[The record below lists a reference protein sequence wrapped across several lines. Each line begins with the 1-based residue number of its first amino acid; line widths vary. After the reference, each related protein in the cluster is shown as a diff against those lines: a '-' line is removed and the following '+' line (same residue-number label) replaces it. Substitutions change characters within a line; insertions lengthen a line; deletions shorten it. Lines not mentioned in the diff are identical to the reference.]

1 MQTSDKGIA
10 LIKQFEGCKL
20 TAYQDSVGVWTI
32 GYGWT
37 QPVDGKPIRAGMTIK
52 QETAERLLKTGLV
65 SYESDV
71 SRLVKVGLT
80 QGQFDAL
87 VSFTYNLGARS
98 LSTSTLLRKLN
109 AGDYAGAADEFLRW
123 NKAGGKVL
131 NGLTRRREAERAL
144 FLEFCKELMPLVLF
158 SFLLLFHLKHSLF
171 FRFFFLSASEL
182 PSQIAKDM
190 FPILST

>member
-1 MQTSDKGIA
+1 MQTSEKGVA
-10 LIKQFEGCKL
+10 LIKEFEGCKL

-37 QPVDGKPIRAGMTIK
+37 QPVDGKPIRAVMTIK

-71 SRLVKVGLT
+71 SRLVKVSLT

-109 AGDYAGAADEFLRW
+109 AGDYAGAADELLRW

-144 FLEFCKELMPLVLF
+144 FL
-158 SFLLLFHLKHSLF
+158 S
-171 FRFFFLSASEL
+171 
-182 PSQIAKDM
+182 
-190 FPILST
+190 

>member
-10 LIKQFEGCKL
+10 LLKEFEGCKL

-87 VSFTYNLGARS
+87 VSLTYNLGARS

-109 AGDYAGAADEFLRW
+109 AEDYAGAADEFLRW

-144 FLEFCKELMPLVLF
+144 FL
-158 SFLLLFHLKHSLF
+158 S
-171 FRFFFLSASEL
+171 
-182 PSQIAKDM
+182 
-190 FPILST
+190 

>member
-1 MQTSDKGIA
+1 MQISDKGIA

-37 QPVDGKPIRAGMTIK
+37 QPVDGKPIRVGMMIK

-65 SYESDV
+65 SCENDV

-144 FLEFCKELMPLVLF
+144 FL
-158 SFLLLFHLKHSLF
+158 S
-171 FRFFFLSASEL
+171 
-182 PSQIAKDM
+182 
-190 FPILST
+190 

>member
-1 MQTSDKGIA
+1 MQTSEKGIA
-10 LIKQFEGCKL
+10 LIKEFEGCKL

-109 AGDYAGAADEFLRW
+109 AGDYAGAANEFLRW

-144 FLEFCKELMPLVLF
+144 FL
-158 SFLLLFHLKHSLF
+158 S
-171 FRFFFLSASEL
+171 
-182 PSQIAKDM
+182 
-190 FPILST
+190 

>member
-1 MQTSDKGIA
+1 MMQISDKGIA

-37 QPVDGKPIRAGMTIK
+37 QPVDGKPIRVGMMIK

-65 SYESDV
+65 SCENDV

-144 FLEFCKELMPLVLF
+144 FL
-158 SFLLLFHLKHSLF
+158 S
-171 FRFFFLSASEL
+171 
-182 PSQIAKDM
+182 
-190 FPILST
+190 

>member
-1 MQTSDKGIA
+1 MQISNNGIA
-10 LIKQFEGCKL
+10 LIKQFEGCRL

-65 SYESDV
+65 SYENDV
-71 SRLVKVGLT
+71 ARLVKVGLS
-80 QGQFDAL
+80 QSQFDAL

-98 LSTSTLLRKLN
+98 LSTSTLLQKLN
-109 AGDYAGAADEFLRW
+109 AGDYAGAADEFQRW

-144 FLEFCKELMPLVLF
+144 FL
-158 SFLLLFHLKHSLF
+158 S
-171 FRFFFLSASEL
+171 
-182 PSQIAKDM
+182 
-190 FPILST
+190 

>member
-1 MQTSDKGIA
+1 MQISEKGIG

-20 TAYQDSVGVWTI
+20 TAYQDTVGVWTI

-37 QPVDGKPIRAGMTIK
+37 QSVDSKPIRAGMTIK

-71 SRLVKVGLT
+71 SRLVKVGMT

-87 VSFTYNLGARS
+87 VSFTYNLGTRS

-123 NKAGGKVL
+123 NKAGNKVL

-144 FLEFCKELMPLVLF
+144 FL
-158 SFLLLFHLKHSLF
+158 S
-171 FRFFFLSASEL
+171 
-182 PSQIAKDM
+182 
-190 FPILST
+190 

>member
-1 MQTSDKGIA
+1 MMQTSDKGIA

-71 SRLVKVGLT
+71 SRLVKVGLN
-80 QGQFDAL
+80 QDQFDAL

-144 FLEFCKELMPLVLF
+144 FL
-158 SFLLLFHLKHSLF
+158 S
-171 FRFFFLSASEL
+171 
-182 PSQIAKDM
+182 
-190 FPILST
+190 

>member
-1 MQTSDKGIA
+1 MMQTSDKGIS
-10 LIKQFEGCKL
+10 LIKEFEGCKL

-52 QETAERLLKTGLV
+52 QETAERLLKTGMV

-71 SRLVKVGLT
+71 SRLVKAGLT

-109 AGDYAGAADEFLRW
+109 AGDYAGAADEFSRW

-144 FLEFCKELMPLVLF
+144 FL
-158 SFLLLFHLKHSLF
+158 S
-171 FRFFFLSASEL
+171 
-182 PSQIAKDM
+182 
-190 FPILST
+190 

>member
-109 AGDYAGAADEFLRW
+109 AGDYAGAANEFQRW

-131 NGLTRRREAERAL
+131 TGLTRRREAERAL
-144 FLEFCKELMPLVLF
+144 FL
-158 SFLLLFHLKHSLF
+158 S
-171 FRFFFLSASEL
+171 
-182 PSQIAKDM
+182 
-190 FPILST
+190 

>member
-1 MQTSDKGIA
+1 MQTSKKGIA

-52 QETAERLLKTGLV
+52 QETAERLLKMGLF

-131 NGLTRRREAERAL
+131 NGLTSRREAERAL
-144 FLEFCKELMPLVLF
+144 FL
-158 SFLLLFHLKHSLF
+158 S
-171 FRFFFLSASEL
+171 
-182 PSQIAKDM
+182 
-190 FPILST
+190 

>member
-71 SRLVKVGLT
+71 SRLVKVGVT

-87 VSFTYNLGARS
+87 MSFTYNLGARS

-144 FLEFCKELMPLVLF
+144 FL
-158 SFLLLFHLKHSLF
+158 S
-171 FRFFFLSASEL
+171 
-182 PSQIAKDM
+182 
-190 FPILST
+190 

>member
-10 LIKQFEGCKL
+10 LIKEFEGCKL

-52 QETAERLLKTGLV
+52 QETAERLLKTGMV

-98 LSTSTLLRKLN
+98 LSTSTLLRQLN

-144 FLEFCKELMPLVLF
+144 FL
-158 SFLLLFHLKHSLF
+158 S
-171 FRFFFLSASEL
+171 
-182 PSQIAKDM
+182 
-190 FPILST
+190 

>member
-1 MQTSDKGIA
+1 MMQTSEKGIA

-52 QETAERLLKTGLV
+52 QETADRLLKTGLV

-87 VSFTYNLGARS
+87 VSFTYNLGSRS

-144 FLEFCKELMPLVLF
+144 FL
-158 SFLLLFHLKHSLF
+158 S
-171 FRFFFLSASEL
+171 
-182 PSQIAKDM
+182 
-190 FPILST
+190 

>member
-1 MQTSDKGIA
+1 MQTSEKGIA
-10 LIKQFEGCKL
+10 LIKEFEGCKL

-37 QPVDGKPIRAGMTIK
+37 QPVDGKSIRAGMTIK

-109 AGDYAGAADEFLRW
+109 AEDYAGAADEFLRW

-131 NGLTRRREAERAL
+131 NGLTRRREAERDL
-144 FLEFCKELMPLVLF
+144 FLG
-158 SFLLLFHLKHSLF
+158 
-171 FRFFFLSASEL
+171 
-182 PSQIAKDM
+182 Q
-190 FPILST
+190 

>member
-10 LIKQFEGCKL
+10 LIKEFEGCKL

-37 QPVDGKPIRAGMTIK
+37 KPVDGKPIRAGMTIK

-71 SRLVKVGLT
+71 SRLVKVDLT

-131 NGLTRRREAERAL
+131 NGLTRRREAERDL
-144 FLEFCKELMPLVLF
+144 FL
-158 SFLLLFHLKHSLF
+158 S
-171 FRFFFLSASEL
+171 
-182 PSQIAKDM
+182 
-190 FPILST
+190 

>member
-1 MQTSDKGIA
+1 MQTSEKGIA
-10 LIKQFEGCKL
+10 LIKEFEGCKL

-131 NGLTRRREAERAL
+131 NGLTRRREAELAL
-144 FLEFCKELMPLVLF
+144 FL
-158 SFLLLFHLKHSLF
+158 S
-171 FRFFFLSASEL
+171 
-182 PSQIAKDM
+182 
-190 FPILST
+190 

>member
-10 LIKQFEGCKL
+10 LIKEFEGCKL

-37 QPVDGKPIRAGMTIK
+37 QPVDGKPIRAGMTIN
-52 QETAERLLKTGLV
+52 QEAAERLLKTGLV

-144 FLEFCKELMPLVLF
+144 FL
-158 SFLLLFHLKHSLF
+158 S
-171 FRFFFLSASEL
+171 
-182 PSQIAKDM
+182 
-190 FPILST
+190 

>member
-1 MQTSDKGIA
+1 MQISDKGIA

-37 QPVDGKPIRAGMTIK
+37 QPVDGKPVKRGMTID
-52 QETAERLLKTGLV
+52 QQTADRLLKTGLV
-65 SYESDV
+65 GYENDV
-71 SRLVKVGLT
+71 LKVVRVKLT

-144 FLEFCKELMPLVLF
+144 FL
-158 SFLLLFHLKHSLF
+158 S
-171 FRFFFLSASEL
+171 
-182 PSQIAKDM
+182 
-190 FPILST
+190 

>member
-1 MQTSDKGIA
+1 MQTSEKGVA
-10 LIKQFEGCKL
+10 LIKEFEGCKL

-71 SRLVKVGLT
+71 CRLVKVGLT

-87 VSFTYNLGARS
+87 VSFTYNLGGRS
-98 LSTSTLLRKLN
+98 LSTSTLLRRLN
-109 AGDYAGAADEFLRW
+109 ASDYAGAADEFLRW

-144 FLEFCKELMPLVLF
+144 FL
-158 SFLLLFHLKHSLF
+158 S
-171 FRFFFLSASEL
+171 
-182 PSQIAKDM
+182 
-190 FPILST
+190 

>member
-1 MQTSDKGIA
+1 MQTSEKGIA
-10 LIKQFEGCKL
+10 LIKEFEGCRL

-52 QETAERLLKTGLV
+52 QQTAERLLKTGLV

-87 VSFTYNLGARS
+87 VSFTYNLGVRS

-144 FLEFCKELMPLVLF
+144 FL
-158 SFLLLFHLKHSLF
+158 S
-171 FRFFFLSASEL
+171 
-182 PSQIAKDM
+182 
-190 FPILST
+190 

>member
-1 MQTSDKGIA
+1 MQTSEKGIA
-10 LIKQFEGCKL
+10 LIKEFEGCKL
-20 TAYQDSVGVWTI
+20 TAYRDSVGVWTI

-80 QGQFDAL
+80 QGQYDAL

-109 AGDYAGAADEFLRW
+109 AGDYAGAADEFLLW

-144 FLEFCKELMPLVLF
+144 FL
-158 SFLLLFHLKHSLF
+158 S
-171 FRFFFLSASEL
+171 
-182 PSQIAKDM
+182 
-190 FPILST
+190 

>member
-1 MQTSDKGIA
+1 MQISDKGLA

-71 SRLVKVGLT
+71 SRLVKVDLT

-98 LSTSTLLRKLN
+98 LSTATLLRKLN
-109 AGDYAGAADEFLRW
+109 ASDYAGAADEFLRW

-131 NGLTRRREAERAL
+131 NGLARRREAERAL
-144 FLEFCKELMPLVLF
+144 FL
-158 SFLLLFHLKHSLF
+158 S
-171 FRFFFLSASEL
+171 
-182 PSQIAKDM
+182 
-190 FPILST
+190 

>member
-1 MQTSDKGIA
+1 
-10 LIKQFEGCKL
+10 
-20 TAYQDSVGVWTI
+20 
-32 GYGWT
+32 
-37 QPVDGKPIRAGMTIK
+37 
-52 QETAERLLKTGLV
+52 TGLV

-144 FLEFCKELMPLVLF
+144 FL
-158 SFLLLFHLKHSLF
+158 S
-171 FRFFFLSASEL
+171 
-182 PSQIAKDM
+182 
-190 FPILST
+190 